1 MVLCKFHSVFLSQKG
16 QVYTCGHGPGGR
28 LGHGD
33 EQTCLVIEM
42 SLHSL
47 GNFSKILIN
56 RKLQLTKKVFNQHK
70 ENIKCQLIIDF

>member
-16 QVYTCGHGPGGR
+16 HVYTCGHGPGGR

-42 SLHSL
+42 SFYRSD
-47 GNFSKILIN
+47 NFSKTLIN
-56 RKLQLTKKVFNQHK
+56 WKFQLTQFFPLTIR
-70 ENIKCQLIIDF
+70 ENNMPNDNRI